1 MIIEVQELDSP
12 RYPPSETEPE
22 LITAVRGQVFAPGS
36 ASMVNVVNGGRR
48 RGGAGPGNRSIS
60 SSNNHADG
68 RNSPSVTAQSSFSTR
83 TVKNVRSLPDLM
95 GAAILLAQGG
105 GRALAPSKSTCN
117 RSHAGEILRSGSVR
131 DTEPPARRPR
141 KLVRKRTLREKE
153 SRDLLQV
160 SSTQQTF
167 I

>member
-1 MIIEVQELDSP
+1 MIIEVQDLDSP
-12 RYPPSETEPE
+12 RHPPSEMEPE

-36 ASMVNVVNGGRR
+36 ASMVNVVSGGRR
-48 RGGAGPGNRSIS
+48 GGPGNRSIS
-60 SSNNHADG
+60 SNNNVGG
-68 RNSPSVTAQSSFSTR
+68 RDSPSVTAQSTLSTR

-105 GRALAPSKSTCN
+105 GRALAPSNSTCN
-117 RSHAGEILRSGSVR
+117 RSHAGEIRRSGSVR
-131 DTEPPARRPR
+131 EAEPPARRPR
-141 KLVRKRTLREKE
+141 KLVRKRTLREKG

-160 SSTQQTF
+160 PSTQQTF